1 MTTAVTTEISL
12 SLDLP
17 ADFRCKDI
25 LEFHRR
31 DRLGVAE
38 RIQDG
43 VLEKGIAWNGLPACL
58 CMRFAG
64 DRAEITLSIDG
75 KGDGLDEGD
84 LLAMAERMLG
94 LTQPTAAFEAA
105 FGTHLQLG
113 RLIERQRGLR
123 VALTAT
129 PLEAL
134 TWAITGQQISVAA
147 AVALRR
153 KLIVAAGLRHSSG
166 LFCYPDA
173 HAIAALSAAELGSAG
188 YSQAKARTLV
198 TLSRLADNGELPLN
212 AWLSGVPPV
221 DAIRERLA
229 VIPGIGPWTIH
240 YALLRGYG
248 WLDGSLHGDAGV
260 RRSLQ
265 GLLAMQE
272 KITET
277 QAKHWLSPFAPWR
290 ALVAAHLWAYSAQ
303 N

>member
-1 MTTAVTTEISL
+1 MTTEFFLA
-12 SLDLP
+12 LDLP
-17 ADFRCKDI
+17 ADFRCEDI

-38 RIQDG
+38 RVQDG
-43 VLEKGIAWNGLPACL
+43 MLEKGITWNGHPACL
-58 CMRFAG
+58 CIRFAG
-64 DRAEITLSIDG
+64 DRAEVTLRIDG
-75 KGDGLDEGD
+75 ERDGLDERD
-84 LLAMAERMLG
+84 LLAMAGRMLG
-94 LTQPTAAFEAA
+94 LTQSIAVFEAA
-105 FGTHLQLG
+105 FSVHPQLG

-123 VALTAT
+123 VPLAAT
-129 PLEAL
+129 PFEAL

-153 KLIVAAGLRHSSG
+153 KLIGAAGLRHSSG

-173 HAIAALSAAELGSAG
+173 RAIAALSAAELGGAG
-188 YSQAKARTLV
+188 YSSAKARTLGI
-198 TLSRLADNGELPLN
+198 LSRLAENGELPLN
-212 AWLSGVPPV
+212 AWLSGAPPV

-260 RRSLQ
+260 RRGLQ

-272 KITET
+272 KITAE
-277 QAKHWLSPFAPWR
+277 QARQWLSPFAPWR
-290 ALVAAHLWAYSAQ
+290 ALVAAHLWAYSADH
-303 N
+303 